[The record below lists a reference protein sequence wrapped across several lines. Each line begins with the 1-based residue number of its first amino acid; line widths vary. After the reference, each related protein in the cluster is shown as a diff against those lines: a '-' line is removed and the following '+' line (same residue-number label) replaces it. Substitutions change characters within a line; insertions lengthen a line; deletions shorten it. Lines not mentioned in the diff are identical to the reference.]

1 MVMAVWGVE
10 LLLITDYVYDFS
22 SSNHEFRINDDVL
35 STLMLASS
43 CICNDTQNCCERQN
57 CYRYLS
63 LSHSEVFSQHLLEEI
78 QNKYQGTDLI
88 FVHF

>member
-1 MVMAVWGVE
+1 MAVNFAYTLKHICPYIGGMLWARGDNGDGSVGVE

-43 CICNDTQNCCERQN
+43 CICNDTQICCKRQN
-57 CYRYLS
+57 
-63 LSHSEVFSQHLLEEI
+63 
-78 QNKYQGTDLI
+78 
-88 FVHF
+88 